1 MRMTATLD
9 DEVVDLR
16 RANAELQ
23 RILDEAV
30 ADRDEGEAQKAA
42 IAEILEIINNSPGDL
57 TKVFDTILDKAHRL
71 CGASNAEGKRATR
84 VHHRLPPGSPP
95 VHGQTDRPVAELCR
109 AGSDCNGECSA
120 HHRDAR
126 GIGAADR
133 DRRGLASHQFFTR

>member
-1 MRMTATLD
+1 MTATLD

-95 VHGQTDRPVAELCR
+95 VHGQADRLVAEFCC
-109 AGSDCNGECSA
+109 AGGDRDGKCPA
-120 HHRDAR
+120 HHGDPR
-126 GIGAADR
+126 GTGAANS
-133 DRRGLASHQFFTR
+133 DRRDIAGHQLIAR